1 MQNTEWREIKRD
13 KDGFA
18 TDESMDEIY
27 IMLPI
32 AVKIKGSYALEL
44 VCKDNWYD
52 ALSNLRLN
60 HYLTHY
66 CTIPQL
72 PYEEDEE

>member
-1 MQNTEWREIKRD
+1 MKWREIKRD

-18 TDESMDEIY
+18 TDESMSEMFA
-27 IMLPI
+27 MLPI
-32 AVKIKGSYALEL
+32 AVKHKGLYALDL

-52 ALSNLRLN
+52 AVSDLFGKV
-60 HYLTHY
+60 YLTHY

-72 PYEEDEE
+72 PIMDDEE